1 MAAPSD
7 HFLGIQPKMYRHFA
21 VITVALST
29 VIAVF
34 ANGDAQEAMAQADNH
49 AERQAAK
56 ARNGKAKLVDNRSSQ
71 RRSSSGQGGYTGQFG
86 APMDGSG
93 GSGGNSG
100 IIPEGMTTGPSAII
114 IEVDQAALAQM
125 TPAQRAAYLRKLEEE
140 RKKRLEQGQITPTPE
155 QISALAAQS
164 ALRSGSDA
172 VD

>member
-7 HFLGIQPKMYRHFA
+7 HFLGIQPRMYRHFA
-21 VITVALST
+21 VLTVALST

-34 ANGDAQEAMAQADNH
+34 ANGDAQEAMAQADRH

-56 ARNGKAKLVDNRSSQ
+56 ARSGKAKLVDNRSSQ
-71 RRSSSGQGGYTGQFG
+71 RKSSSGQASFNGQFG

-93 GSGGNSG
+93 MSDGNSS
-100 IIPEGMTTGPSAII
+100 IIPEGMTTAPGTII
-114 IEVDQAALAQM
+114 IEVDQAALTRM

-140 RKKRLEQGQITPTPE
+140 RKKRLEQGQMTPTPE
-155 QISALAAQS
+155 QVSALAAQS